1 VNVTSEDEDLPWSVL
16 DLSVILPNQK
26 KQGRVDGRRR
36 QECQLCGEVLGL
48 FQGAF
53 VDYPY

>member
-1 VNVTSEDEDLPWSVL
+1 VTSEDEDLPWSVL